1 MSARSLLADLRTW
14 LANGRVVRR
23 FLELVSAVRFGK
35 FASVGV
41 VGALFDVTT
50 ATALRELGVYPEI
63 AVFVG
68 IEVSVVVMFFLNDNW
83 TFSEEGTG
91 GIRPT
96 LRRLARS
103 NLVRT
108 GGILVQ
114 LGTFRLLYRVIG
126 ADLAIAGLDGWFV
139 VSKVGGIGAGLL
151 VNFVAESLFTW
162 RVHTD
167 PDEG

>member
-1 MSARSLLADLRTW
+1 
-14 LANGRVVRR
+14 V
-23 FLELVSAVRFGK
+23 LELVSAVRFGK

-50 ATALRELGVYPEI
+50 ATALRELGVYPEV
-63 AVFVG
+63 AVLAG

-83 TFSEEGTG
+83 TFAEEGTG
-91 GIRPT
+91 GVRST
-96 LRRLARS
+96 LRRLVRS
-103 NLVRT
+103 NVVRT

-114 LGTFRLLYRVIG
+114 LGMFRLLYRVV
-126 ADLAIAGLDGWFV
+126 AIDFAVAGLDGWFV

-162 RVHTD
+162 QVHTD